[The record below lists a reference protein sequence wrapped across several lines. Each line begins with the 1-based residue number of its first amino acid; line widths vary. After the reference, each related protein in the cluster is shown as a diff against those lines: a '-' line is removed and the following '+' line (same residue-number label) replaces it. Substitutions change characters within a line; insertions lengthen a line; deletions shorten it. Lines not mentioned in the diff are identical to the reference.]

1 MKKLGIL
8 ISGSG
13 TNLQSIIDNVKSGF
27 ISNGEIAVVISN
39 NPDAYGLKRAE
50 KNNIP
55 TAVVNHKNYPNRE
68 DFEEKLI
75 EILEKYNVDYVILA
89 GFMRVLTK
97 KFISFYH
104 YKILNIH
111 PALLPSFP
119 GTDGQKQAFEYG
131 VKFTG
136 CTVHFVDEG
145 TDTGPIIVQAVVPVL
160 QNDNVETLKKR
171 ILAQEHTIFPYAIKL
186 LTEDK
191 LRIVGR
197 KVEIINEPTGNLKDI
212 FLINPYTTTS

>member
-13 TNLQSIIDNVKSGF
+13 TNLQSIIDNIHSGY
-27 ISNGEIAVVISN
+27 IKNGEIAIVISN
-39 NPDAYGLKRAE
+39 NPEAYGLTRAQ
-50 KNNIP
+50 KHNIP
-55 TAVVNHKNYPNRE
+55 NIVINHKDFQNRE
-68 DFEEKLI
+68 DFEQKIIDE
-75 EILEKYNVDYVILA
+75 LEKFNVDYVILA

-97 KFISFYH
+97 KFISYFH
-104 YKILNIH
+104 NRILNIH
-111 PALLPSFP
+111 PALLPCFP
-119 GTDGQKQAFEYG
+119 GTDGQKQAFDYG
-131 VKFTG
+131 VKFSG

-145 TDTGPIIVQAVVPVL
+145 TDTGPIIIQAVVPVL

-186 LTEDK
+186 LLEDK

-197 KVEIINEPTGNLKDI
+197 KVEIINEQTENLKDI
-212 FLINPYTTTS
+212 FLINPFSIT